1 MSHSYRYRIIYTQ
14 KKQWLLGLI
23 NIKHESLNCQ
33 FRLSLKEFVLIKRTH
48 LKAIDLEFLGPNCSS
63 LFLCIRSM
71 HFPFIMCLWITSF
84 YSVKSV
90 LLVTFFRHLHYLLRR
105 QDHILRAE
113 SLSLILQSV
122 LHRIHFDNNGSWKVI
137 RSLIDKTDQSIE
149 EYIKE

>member
-14 KKQWLLGLI
+14 KKQWY
-23 NIKHESLNCQ
+23 KHQTWIPKLPISPVTKGICLDKKNPSKSNWSWI
-33 FRLSLKEFVLIKRTH
+33 FRSKLFK
-48 LKAIDLEFLGPNCSS
+48 